1 MNYKEKYNDWLSFAD
16 GETKSELLAA
26 AGNEKMWKIG
36 FIRIL
41 PSARAA

>member
-26 AGNEKMWKIG
+26 AGNEKDV
-36 FIRIL
+36 
-41 PSARAA
+41 